1 MAKYTKHICTGF
13 VTEYRVTVG
22 SRSVGFH
29 EAPGN
34 TDYEQM
40 LLDIAD
46 DPTCITEQ
54 DDTPIPTVDELRIEA
69 YGSFGQ
75 QADMQY
81 WDAVNSTTTWVDHI
95 AAVKLANPKA

>member
-1 MAKYTKHICTGF
+1 MPYIKHSFSGEF
-13 VTEYRVTVG
+13 
-22 SRSVGFH
+22 SRYSDGDKSFGVS
-29 EAPGN
+29 PGN

-40 LLDIAD
+40 LLDIAA

-54 DDTPIPTVDELRIEA
+54 DDTPIPTVDELRVIG
-69 YGSFGQ
+69 YGSFGE

-95 AAVKLANPKA
+95 AAVKLNNPK

>member
-1 MAKYTKHICTGF
+1 MPYIEHIKDDSFDHYSDGDKSF
-13 VTEYRVTVG
+13 G
-22 SRSVGFH
+22 IS
-29 EAPGN
+29 PGN

-40 LLDIAD
+40 LLDIAA

-54 DDTPIPTVDELRIEA
+54 DDTPIPTVDDLRIAA
-69 YGSFGQ
+69 YGSFGE

-95 AAVKLANPKA
+95 AAVKLNNPK

>member
-1 MAKYTKHICTGF
+1 MAYIKITDGEYIRYRDTVTGK
-13 VTEYRVTVG
+13 TVPAD
-22 SRSVGFH
+22 
-29 EAPGN
+29 APGN
-34 TDYEQM
+34 REYDQM
-40 LLDIAD
+40 LLDIEA

-54 DDTPIPTVDELRIEA
+54 DDTPIPTVDELRIAA
-69 YGSFGQ
+69 YGSFGE

>member
-1 MAKYTKHICTGF
+1 MYIKHITDGKI
-13 VTEYRVTVG
+13 TKYSKAAGLSDWSET
-22 SRSVGFH
+22 
-29 EAPGN
+29 PGN

-40 LLDIAD
+40 LLDVAA

-54 DDTPIPTVDELRIEA
+54 DDTPIPTVDELRIAA
-69 YGSFGQ
+69 YGSFGEQ
-75 QADMQY
+75 SDMQY